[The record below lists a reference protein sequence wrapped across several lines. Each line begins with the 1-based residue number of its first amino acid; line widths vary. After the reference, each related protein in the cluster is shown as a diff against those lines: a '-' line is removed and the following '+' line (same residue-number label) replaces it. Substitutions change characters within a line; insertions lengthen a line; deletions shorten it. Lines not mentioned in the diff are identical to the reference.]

1 MAGKKDD
8 YGLTPKQLKF
18 AHSAVSG
25 VSLAEAYRQAY
36 DAENMSERAIRTEAC
51 RLAAHP
57 NVSRAMEAISA
68 EMAGKMQVLTV
79 SDRDM
84 VLRNL
89 RQWTKGDG
97 DPPTSAQLRAAELLG
112 KACGL
117 YKDVVET
124 RTERPAADIL
134 GDIEKRLNALQASEP
149 VTPDKR
155 AQDSL
160 DDASERTGTGTLER
174 VNDGPIH

>member
-1 MAGKKDD
+1 MAGQKDGD
-8 YGLTPKQLKF
+8 GLTPKQRKF
-18 AHSAVSG
+18 VQGVASG
-25 VSLAEAYRQAY
+25 LSLADAYRQAY
-36 DAENMSERAIRTEAC
+36 DAGGMSDKAIRTESAK
-51 RLAAHP
+51 LIQHQGVAMALQAI
-57 NVSRAMEAISA
+57 RARREAQNQI
-68 EMAGKMQVLTV
+68 LTV
-79 SDRDM
+79 SDRDL
-84 VLRNL
+84 VLKNL

-97 DPPTSAQLRAAELLG
+97 EPPTSAQLRAAELLG

-149 VTPDKR
+149 DKR
-155 AQDSL
+155 APESL
-160 DDASERTGTGTLER
+160 DDASERIGMGTLGS